1 MCLTWHKIFNR
12 CQIIKM
18 QATNGEF
25 SPDPCFPLCTTDSGT
40 FLVIHPLHI
49 CMFSIFEV
57 YICDIWYSCI
67 RSHLAEAWARMC
79 ENGLLWRGPLQRVW
93 SILIVIIIIHFALP
107 VACVAPSCT
116 ATSLNAFQTTTTMTS
131 LERPGK
137 YNSSAQTDKILAFM
151 SHDVDCHFQP
161 SWNWKL
167 ASKLSYQCYHSLN
180 PPLMTSLRWNS
191 SH

>member
-1 MCLTWHKIFNR
+1 MSNNQNAGNQWGVLTRPVLSLVYHRLWYFLSNPSPPYLHVFYIWGLYLWHMIFMH
-12 CQIIKM
+12 QV
-18 QATNGEF
+18 
-25 SPDPCFPLCTTDSGT
+25 SPRRSLSEDVWKRTALTRPFAASM
-40 FLVIHPLHI
+40 IHIDCHYH
-49 CMFSIFEV
+49 
-57 YICDIWYSCI
+57 YIV
-67 RSHLAEAWARMC
+67 L
-79 ENGLLWRGPLQRVW
+79 
-93 SILIVIIIIHFALP
+93 IL

-116 ATSLNAFQTTTTMTS
+116 ATSLNAFQTTMTMTS